1 MYLSS
6 NFHRAVKFCICLQVF
21 TSSKIFHFHDF
32 STVAQKCHGNFN
44 LTHGNFNLL
53 TAISIQFDSRQCQF
67 THGIAHGIFRF
78 AHHLSTTAADWDELR
93 PVWVYIGLHTFL
105 FRHTFTWDRPKNEL
119 RPVWLHLD
127 RWSDPSYF
135 RTGLKPYRS
144 NVKQKN
150 ESQTGSISSM
160 FLRLAPPFLLF
171 LSKNRN
177 TVSNNIS
184 KQALEVASMLG

>member
-6 NFHRAVKFCICLQVF
+6 NFHSAVKFCICLQGF

-67 THGIAHGIFRF
+67 SRQRSRYF
-78 AHHLSTTAADWDELR
+78 SLR
-93 PVWVYIGLHTFL
+93 SPPVNYGGRLGRTQTGMSLYRSPYI
-105 FRHTFTWDRPKNEL
+105 P
-119 RPVWLHLD
+119 
-127 RWSDPSYF
+127 DPSYF

-144 NVKQKN
+144 NVKQTN

-160 FLRLAPPFLLF
+160 FLLF
-171 LSKNRN
+171 GS
-177 TVSNNIS
+177 TIFAFS
-184 KQALEVASMLG
+184 